1 MEDTLCEMLCSV
13 IPIQHNK
20 NQRQPGHRPQIHL
33 EPCTVQY
40 QPQTLCSCCKNTA
53 VHTHLRLYETADC
66 HWKMS
71 CRDLH
76 NRVFVSESARIFG
89 LKMTGTNGIVQK
101 WWSTVSSTASL
112 KGSFII
118 FISIIIIYVVVVA
131 ILLQQDFQ
139 LRGSLRAPFADTV
152 Q

>member
-1 MEDTLCEMLCSV
+1 
-13 IPIQHNK
+13 
-20 NQRQPGHRPQIHL
+20 
-33 EPCTVQY
+33 
-40 QPQTLCSCCKNTA
+40 
-53 VHTHLRLYETADC
+53 
-66 HWKMS
+66 MS
-71 CRDLH
+71 CRDSH

-139 LRGSLRAPFADTV
+139 LCGSLRAPFADTV